1 VSKESAIRQFIIENF
16 LAGKDDPNFKNSDS
30 FMETRVIDSTGI
42 MELLEFVEGEW
53 GISVQDSELTPD
65 NFDSIAKVAG
75 FVQSK
80 LG

>member
-1 VSKESAIRQFIIENF
+1 MEIAIRQFIVENF
-16 LAGKDDPNFKNSDS
+16 LAGKDDATFKNSDS

-42 MELLEFVEGEW
+42 MELLEFVEEEW
-53 GISVQDSELTPD
+53 GISVKDSELTPD
-65 NFDSIAKVAG
+65 NFDSVAKVAG

>member
-1 VSKESAIRQFIIENF
+1 VSKEIAIRQFIVENF
-16 LAGKDDPNFKNSDS
+16 LAGKDDPSFKNNDS

-42 MELLEFVEGEW
+42 MELLEFVEEEW

-65 NFDSIAKVAG
+65 NFDSVVKVAG